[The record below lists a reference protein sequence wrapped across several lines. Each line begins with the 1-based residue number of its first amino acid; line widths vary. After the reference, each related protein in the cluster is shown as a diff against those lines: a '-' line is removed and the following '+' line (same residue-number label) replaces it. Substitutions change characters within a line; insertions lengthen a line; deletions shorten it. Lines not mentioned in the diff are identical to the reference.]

1 MYTALVLDEN
11 SRHKLLQHFQGLI
24 PPSWEIIAHHM
35 TINMGD
41 AASGPLANSKF
52 QVGQPAGLT
61 VINYSYDEKVM
72 AAGVQCDV
80 PSSNAVKH
88 ITLAVNRPAGGKP
101 ILSNKLTNWQSISP
115 LQLQGIIQEVQ

>member
-1 MYTALVLDEN
+1 MYTALVLTPE
-11 SRHKLLQHFQGLI
+11 SHRLLLATFRDII
-24 PPSWEIIAHHM
+24 PPDWTIYCHHM

-41 AASGPLANSKF
+41 AASGPLANSQF
-52 QVGQPAGLT
+52 QVGQSAGLT

-72 AAGVQCDV
+72 AAGLQCDV

-101 ILSNKLTNWQSISP
+101 FLSNKLTNWQSISP
-115 LQLQGIIQEVQ
+115 LQLQGTIQEVQ